1 MHNLLQHMILITLQ
15 FVPSH
20 CVWYAKNNPIIWKKF
35 LEGDHW
41 LINYMQCW
49 YYCESLPHFMIKL

>member
-15 FVPSH
+15 FVLSH
-20 CVWYAKNNPIIWKKF
+20 CVWYAKNNPIWEKF

-49 YYCESLPHFMIKL
+49 YYCVSLRTS